1 MASIIRRPLNLTAA
15 VRFRLTPLLPF
26 SGSSCSVNSN
36 PTRHSELI
44 KVPSLVEGCDYKHW
58 LVLMKPPKG
67 YPPRND
73 VVQGFVKTLSMAL
86 GSEEEAKRS
95 IYSVSTNYYYAFGCR
110 VHEPLT
116 YKIRS
121 LPDVRWVL
129 PDSYV
134 VDGDCGYGG
143 LHFLFINH
151 ALFSF
156 AGEPF
161 IDGEVVPYDEKY
173 HADWLRDQT
182 DEDAK
187 NRSVKKKPRRKRKK
201 WLFDV
206 W

>member
-36 PTRHSELI
+36 TTRLSELI

-73 VVQGFVKTLSMAL
+73 IVQGFVKTLSMAL

-95 IYSVSTNYYYAFGCR
+95 IYSVSTKYYYAFGCR

-134 VDGDCGYGG
+134 VDGDSGYGG
-143 LHFLFINH
+143 LVCCSSYILVSAALLFINH
-151 ALFSF
+151 ALFLLQES
-156 AGEPF
+156 
-161 IDGEVVPYDEKY
+161 
-173 HADWLRDQT
+173 
-182 DEDAK
+182 
-187 NRSVKKKPRRKRKK
+187 RSLMGR
-201 WLFDV
+201 LFRTMRSIMRTGYEI
-206 W
+206 